1 MPKYNVPATK
11 PVWWTPLFCLD
22 KNASLF
28 WSVSVTLACFGHFS
42 RNICSVQNFLI
53 LITESSIMVIRGMA
67 TDSAM
72 EPYDGKLY
80 MIMAMITR
88 ARLKSSIVY
97 SNPIKLKRARRGENI
112 YLWRREKWFFENL
125 CSVLWWWF
133 SLKHWRGT
141 ILFFLE
147 PSFDFFVC
155 LHLHVSNI

>member
-1 MPKYNVPATK
+1 
-11 PVWWTPLFCLD
+11 
-22 KNASLF
+22 
-28 WSVSVTLACFGHFS
+28 
-42 RNICSVQNFLI
+42 
-53 LITESSIMVIRGMA
+53 MVIRGMA

-125 CSVLWWWF
+125 CSVL
-133 SLKHWRGT
+133 
-141 ILFFLE
+141 
-147 PSFDFFVC
+147 
-155 LHLHVSNI
+155 